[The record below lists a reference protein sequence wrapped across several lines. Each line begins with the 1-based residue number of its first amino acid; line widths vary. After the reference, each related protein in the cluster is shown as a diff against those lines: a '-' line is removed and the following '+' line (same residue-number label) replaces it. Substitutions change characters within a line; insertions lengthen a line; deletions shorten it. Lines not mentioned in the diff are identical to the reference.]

1 MWLSDEALRRLREAV
16 DAPDLAGSRYRLID
30 RVGRGGMGS
39 VYLAEDTALSRR
51 VALKVLD
58 FDDPAGELAERLGRE
73 ARILAQLE
81 HPGIVP
87 VHDVGRLPDGR
98 VFYAMRY
105 VEGRPLDRH
114 AAEHSELSA
123 RLRLFQ
129 RICEAVAFANDRGV
143 LHRDLKPENVMVG
156 PFGEVLVMDWGIA
169 KLLGERDRAGARPA
183 SESATPGSGT
193 RHGSVLGTPG
203 FMAPE
208 QARGA
213 VASLDPRTDVYSLGA
228 ILRFLLPPDAAR
240 PLRAICAEAMAFE
253 PARRYPGAL
262 ELAADISRH
271 LDGQRVSAHREG
283 IVGALRRLYARHK
296 VAFWLVV
303 AYLVVRG
310 AILASLGR

>member
-1 MWLSDEALRRLREAV
+1 MWLSDGALRRLREAV
-16 DAPDLAGSRYRLID
+16 DAPDLSGSRYRLID
-30 RVGRGGMGS
+30 RIGRGGMGS

-105 VEGRPLDRH
+105 VEGRPRARH
-114 AAEHSELSA
+114 AAEQPELGA

-169 KLLGERDRAGARPA
+169 KLLGERDRSDAQPA
-183 SESATPGSGT
+183 EHPATPGSGT
-193 RHGSVLGTPG
+193 RHGAVLGTPG

-213 VASLDPRTDVYSLGA
+213 VASLDPRADVYSLGA
-228 ILRFLLPPDAAR
+228 MLQFLLPRDAAR
-240 PLRAICAEAMAFE
+240 PLRAICAKAMAFE

-262 ELAADISRH
+262 ELAEDVARY
-271 LDGQRVSAHREG
+271 LDGRRVSAHREG
-283 IVGALRRLYARHK
+283 LWGRLRRLYARHK